1 MTLAGLLPNVE
12 SLFFFS
18 DKFVGGGRMTIKDF
32 FKRYAEAQ
40 TRLEGLKCQLK
51 YLDCPKIYTSTTSG
65 MRVQG
70 GKISKKEDEIIGLAH
85 KRERL
90 EYEIAMLD
98 FEVSRV
104 EHAFKIVGEDGHYSA
119 RILKR
124 KHINCHSINKI
135 ANDFNLPPSKV
146 KKILKN
152 TEDLLSCLLD

>member
-1 MTLAGLLPNVE
+1 
-12 SLFFFS
+12 
-18 DKFVGGGRMTIKDF
+18 MTIKGF
-32 FKRYAEAQ
+32 FRKYAEAQ

-51 YLDCPKIYTSTTSG
+51 ILDYTGINIGT
-65 MRVQG
+65 VHDVKVKG
-70 GKISKKEDEIIGLAH
+70 GKSIKEEDKIIGDIQR
-85 KRERL
+85 RERL
-90 EYEIAMLD
+90 EYEIAMLE

-104 EHAFKIVGEDGHYSA
+104 EHAFKIIGENGLYSA

-124 KHINCHSINKI
+124 KYINCHSINKI

>member
-1 MTLAGLLPNVE
+1 
-12 SLFFFS
+12 
-18 DKFVGGGRMTIKDF
+18 MTIKEF
-32 FKRYAEAQ
+32 FRKYAEAQ

-51 YLDCPKIYTSTTSG
+51 FLDYTGINMGTVHDVK
-65 MRVQG
+65 VQG
-70 GKISKKEDEIIGLAH
+70 GKSIKEEDKIIGDIQR
-85 KRERL
+85 RERL
-90 EYEIAMLD
+90 EYEIAMLE

-104 EHAFKIVGEDGHYSA
+104 EHAFRVIGEDGPYSA

-135 ANDFNLPPSKV
+135 ANDFNFPPSKV